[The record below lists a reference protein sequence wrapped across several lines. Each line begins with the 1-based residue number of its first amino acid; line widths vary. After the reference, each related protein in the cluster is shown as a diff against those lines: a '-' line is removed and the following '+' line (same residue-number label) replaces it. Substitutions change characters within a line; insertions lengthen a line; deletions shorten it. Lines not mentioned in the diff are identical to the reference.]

1 MTPSLSTD
9 YDIAVASLRSPFS
22 LSDHVRPFNFIF
34 KRRVSDPKFMPY
46 LANYSGALMLM
57 GMGGVN
63 LTHQCIS
70 LEMRKKGIF
79 LKS

>member
-1 MTPSLSTD
+1 
-9 YDIAVASLRSPFS
+9 
-22 LSDHVRPFNFIF
+22 
-34 KRRVSDPKFMPY
+34 MPY

-70 LEMRKKGIF
+70 LEMRKKGDF
-79 LKS
+79 PQKLKSKNSSM